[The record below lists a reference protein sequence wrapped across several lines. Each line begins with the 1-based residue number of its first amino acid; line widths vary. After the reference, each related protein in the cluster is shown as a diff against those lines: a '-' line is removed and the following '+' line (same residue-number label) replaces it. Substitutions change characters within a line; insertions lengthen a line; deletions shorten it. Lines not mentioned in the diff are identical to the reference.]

1 MTTSK
6 KEKISSN
13 KSFGLLFFL
22 VFAIWAFWSYRGEFH
37 QIKILPFCF
46 SIIFLVL
53 GLINSNLLTPF
64 NRLWHYLGILLGNI
78 VSPVVMGTIFF
89 LVVTPTGL
97 LMRLAGKDLLR
108 LKKNKKINSYWIN
121 KEKIKSKMR
130 NQF

>member
-1 MTTSK
+1 MNVPK

-22 VFAIWAFWSYRGEFH
+22 LFAIWAFWSFRGELD
-37 QIKILPFCF
+37 QIKFLPLCF
-46 SIIFLVL
+46 SLVFLVL
-53 GLINSNLLTPF
+53 GLLNSNLLTPL

-78 VSPVVMGTIFF
+78 VAPIVMGTIFF

-97 LMRLAGKDLLR
+97 IMRLFGKDTLR

-121 KEKIKSKMR
+121 KEKIKSKMK